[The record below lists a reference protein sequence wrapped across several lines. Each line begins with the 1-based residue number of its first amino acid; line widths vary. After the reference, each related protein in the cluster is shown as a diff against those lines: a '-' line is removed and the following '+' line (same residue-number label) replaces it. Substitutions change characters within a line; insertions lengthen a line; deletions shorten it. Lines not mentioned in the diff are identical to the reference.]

1 MEESGQTPGW
11 IGKPRGGK
19 EKSSMNARFDSSRFL
34 AALAALVFVAT
45 ACGSTGSGTPT
56 ASKGTLT
63 VAGFN
68 FPESSILAEIYGQAL
83 AHDGYTISYK
93 LLLGTREVVAPA
105 LESGQIDLYP
115 GYAATDLEFY
125 NKGAG
130 EANGDAVATTAKL
143 NSHLQGLGLTALT
156 PSPAVDQN
164 AFAVTTA
171 TQKKYNVSSLSDLAP
186 LGGQL
191 TLGAGPEC
199 PTRPFCQPGL
209 QKTYGITFKAF
220 KPLDTDGP
228 LTRAAFKNGSIDVGL
243 VFSSDGDLNSLGLV
257 VLQDDKHL
265 ENADNVLPVMRQ
277 AAASAEVTSVLN
289 AIDAKLTTA
298 ELVTMN
304 SQVSIQHQ
312 DADAVAT
319 AWLQQHNYNN

>member
-1 MEESGQTPGW
+1 MEESGLTRGW

-19 EKSSMNARFDSSRFL
+19 EKVSMNLRFGSGKFL
-34 AALAALVFVAT
+34 AAFAALVFVAT

-83 AHDGYTISYK
+83 AHDGYTINYK

-105 LESGQIDLYP
+105 LESGQVDLYP

-130 EANGDAVATTAKL
+130 EANGDPVATTAKL
-143 NSHLQGLGLTALT
+143 NSHLQPLGLTALT

-171 TQKKYNVSSLSDLAP
+171 TQKKYSLAKLSDLTP
-186 LGGQL
+186 IGGQL

-199 PTRPFCQPGL
+199 PTRPYCQPGL

-265 ENADNVLPVMRQ
+265 ENADNVLPILRQ
-277 AAASAEVTSVLN
+277 AAASAEVTNVLN
-289 AIDAKLTTA
+289 AIDGKLTTA
-298 ELVTMN
+298 DLVTMN

-319 AWLQQHNYNN
+319 AWLQQHNYTS

>member
-1 MEESGQTPGW
+1 M
-11 IGKPRGGK
+11 
-19 EKSSMNARFDSSRFL
+19 
-34 AALAALVFVAT
+34 AA
-45 ACGSTGSGTPT
+45 ACGSTGGGGNPSP

-83 AHDGYTISYK
+83 AHDGYTINYK

-105 LESGQIDLYP
+105 LESGQIDVYP

-130 EANGDAVATTAKL
+130 EANGDATATTTKL
-143 NSHLQGLGLTALT
+143 NSHLAPLGLVALD
-156 PSPAVDQN
+156 PSAAVDQN
-164 AFAVTTA
+164 AFAVTKA
-171 TQKKYNVSSLSDLAP
+171 TQTKFSLTKLSDLAP
-186 LGGQL
+186 IGSQL

-209 QKTYGITFKAF
+209 KNTYGITFKAF

-265 ENADNVLPVMRQ
+265 ENADNVVPILRQ
-277 AAASAEVTSVLN
+277 AAASDEVKKVLN

-298 ELVTMN
+298 DLVTLN

-319 AWLQQHNYNN
+319 AWLQQHNYAS